1 MKIRKENMNTRMTFA
16 IGADDSGAATAEY
29 IVATMAAVA
38 FATLLLAIFKSDE
51 VRQLLLGLV
60 KQALTVTGS

>member
-1 MKIRKENMNTRMTFA
+1 MTRKEIMKIRLSATLAAE
-16 IGADDSGAATAEY
+16 DSGAATAEY

-38 FATLLLAIFKSDE
+38 FATMLLAIFKSDE

-60 KQALTVTGS
+60 KQALTVTGN

>member
-1 MKIRKENMNTRMTFA
+1 MIRKEIMKLRLSTTM
-16 IGADDSGAATAEY
+16 GAGDAGAATAEY

-38 FATLLLAIFKSDE
+38 FATMLLAIFKSDE

-60 KQALTVTGS
+60 KQALTVTGN

>member
-1 MKIRKENMNTRMTFA
+1 MKLEPTCTF
-16 IGADDSGAATAEY
+16 GADDTGAATAEY
-29 IVATMAAVA
+29 IVATVAAVA

-60 KQALTVTGS
+60 KQALTVTGK

>member
-1 MKIRKENMNTRMTFA
+1 MISNQSLSHVVRSER
-16 IGADDSGAATAEY
+16 GAATAEY

-38 FATLLLAIFKSDE
+38 FASLLLAIFKSDE

-60 KQALTVTGS
+60 RQALTVGANG